1 MLRKILISILTVFVM
16 SPLFFSQVH
25 HKMKASQ
32 KVEELK
38 KIKLIEILEM
48 DEQTS
53 LKFFSRRSEH
63 MKHLEL
69 LTEAGRLKMEQIENL
84 LRDKNEVDLKK
95 TIDEY
100 LQIHQSQLNERQNF
114 FKSVNEVL
122 SIQQMARLIVFEEQ
136 FRNQLS
142 GLLFRERSKKM
153 RDK

>member
-1 MLRKILISILTVFVM
+1 
-16 SPLFFSQVH
+16 
-25 HKMKASQ
+25 
-32 KVEELK
+32 
-38 KIKLIEILEM
+38 
-48 DEQTS
+48 
-53 LKFFSRRSEH
+53 
-63 MKHLEL
+63 
-69 LTEAGRLKMEQIENL
+69 MEQIENL

-122 SIQQMARLIVFEEQ
+122 SIQQMAKLIVFEEQ